1 VKPEPSRIDPV
12 FSPRPWGA
20 QSLAPLFPEKTNL
33 VEPLGEAWLTSVDSR
48 IASGPFTDL
57 TLGAAWRE
65 MSPDWRGT
73 SLASAANFP
82 ILVKFLFPTAKL
94 SIQVHPG
101 DAYASVHEQAAGGR
115 GKTEMWHVVSA
126 QPGARLLLG
135 LNPGVTKEKFQAQLG
150 SQSLED
156 LFKSYAVAPGETFFI
171 RAGTPH
177 TIGPGMILCEVQQYS
192 DLTYRLYDYGR
203 VGPDG
208 RPRDLH
214 IAKALEA
221 MQFGNTSDSR
231 VKSLPLTSHDALKLF
246 LAGCPYFATE
256 RWEFSSDF
264 VSDSAPAH
272 FDILVI
278 LSGSGVLQWQNGEQ
292 KYQSGQC
299 WLIPASLGQFEL
311 KPKENS
317 SLIRTYVPDL
327 PALRAEFRSEGVA
340 ETKLSTVLFE

>member
-1 VKPEPSRIDPV
+1 MKPEPSRIDPV

-20 QSLAPLFPEKTNL
+20 RSLAPLFPDKTNL
-33 VEPLGEAWLTSVDSR
+33 ADPLGEAWLTSVDCR
-48 IASGPFTDL
+48 IATGPFADK
-57 TLGAAWRE
+57 TLGTAWRE
-65 MSPDWRGT
+65 MSMNWRGT
-73 SLASAANFP
+73 SLASVANFP
-82 ILVKFLFPTAKL
+82 ILVKFLFPTEKL
-94 SIQVHPG
+94 SIQVHPS

-135 LNPGVTKEKFQAQLG
+135 LNSGVTKEKFQAQLG
-150 SQSLED
+150 SRSLEE
-156 LFKSYAVAPGETFFI
+156 LFKSYAVAAGETFFI
-171 RAGTPH
+171 PAGMPH

-208 RPRDLH
+208 KPRELH
-214 IAKALEA
+214 IAKALEV
-221 MQFGNTSDSR
+221 MNFENTADSR
-231 VKSLPLTSHDALKLF
+231 VRSLPLPSHDALRLF
-246 LAGCPYFATE
+246 LAGCSYFATE

-264 VSDSAPAH
+264 ISNGAASH

-278 LSGSGVLQWQNGEQ
+278 LSGSGVLQWHHGKQN
-292 KYQSGQC
+292 YQSGQC
-299 WLIPASLGQFEL
+299 WLIPASLEWFEL

-327 PALRAEFRSEGVA
+327 PALRAELRDEGIA
-340 ETKLSTVLFE
+340 ETKLATVLFD